1 MIILRI
7 LVVEDEFSLADIIAT
22 KLRKEKYN
30 VDISSDGEEGLDNAL
45 SGVYDLIILDI
56 MLPKINGIEILKEIR
71 KSNIDTKVIMLTAKS
86 SLDDKLIGFEN
97 GANDYITKPFHI
109 EELIARVN
117 VQLRNNEKNIN
128 KDILKFGD
136 IELNV
141 RTSTIT
147 CTKNNESINVSY
159 KELMILEYLL
169 NNSNQIISKEQIYDK
184 IWGID
189 TDFES
194 KEVFSHANAAC
205 HRISHFGGHPAAPLA
220 VPGSKDPGG
229 LCDDRLLRHNAA
241 VALHPV
247 RKPGKTTCG
256 FSAAER
262 PLVRGI
268 SGGRAGL
275 CLCPH
280 GVSALAPGL
289 SLWSGVHEPGRGRGS
304 LFCILSG
311 RLWRCSGHCLCRQH
325 FDHVLLL

>member
-1 MIILRI
+1 MRI

-30 VDISSDGEEGLDNAL
+30 VDISLDGEEGLDKAL
-45 SGVYDLIILDI
+45 SDIYDLIILDI
-56 MLPKINGIEILKEIR
+56 MLPKVNGIEILKEIR
-71 KSNIDTKVIMLTAKS
+71 NNNIDTKVIMLTAKS
-86 SLDDKLIGFEN
+86 SLDDKLIGFEK
-97 GANDYITKPFHI
+97 GANDYITKHFHM

-159 KELMILEYLL
+159 KELMILEYLM

-194 KEVFSHANAAC
+194 NNLEVYLSF
-205 HRISHFGGHPAAPLA
+205 
-220 VPGSKDPGG
+220 
-229 LCDDRLLRHNAA
+229 
-241 VALHPV
+241 V
-247 RKPGKTTCG
+247 RKKLKIIDSDVTIK
-256 FSAAER
+256 AI
-262 PLVRGI
+262 RGM
-268 SGGRAGL
+268 GYKL
-275 CLCPH
+275 E
-280 GVSALAPGL
+280 V
-289 SLWSGVHEPGRGRGS
+289 
-304 LFCILSG
+304 
-311 RLWRCSGHCLCRQH
+311 
-325 FDHVLLL
+325 

>member
-1 MIILRI
+1 MRI

-71 KSNIDTKVIMLTAKS
+71 NNNIDTKVIMLTAKS
-86 SLDDKLIGFEN
+86 SLDDKLVGFEY
-97 GANDYITKPFHI
+97 GANDYVTKPFHI

-147 CTKNNESINVSY
+147 CTKNNESINISY
-159 KELMILEYLL
+159 KEFMILEYLM

-194 KEVFSHANAAC
+194 NNLEVYLSF
-205 HRISHFGGHPAAPLA
+205 
-220 VPGSKDPGG
+220 
-229 LCDDRLLRHNAA
+229 
-241 VALHPV
+241 V
-247 RKPGKTTCG
+247 RKKLKIIDSDVTIK
-256 FSAAER
+256 AI
-262 PLVRGI
+262 RGM
-268 SGGRAGL
+268 GYKL
-275 CLCPH
+275 E
-280 GVSALAPGL
+280 V
-289 SLWSGVHEPGRGRGS
+289 
-304 LFCILSG
+304 
-311 RLWRCSGHCLCRQH
+311 
-325 FDHVLLL
+325 